1 MFQEVASKLMA
12 QIAQDLSAPDVVF
25 PTSFDM
31 TMRVQSMLR
40 DPDVAVKKLSELIRA
55 EPLLSTKILGY
66 ANSAALRDG
75 GKSIEDLQSAMMRV
89 GLDAVRTVSYSL
101 AMEQMIRS
109 KHMLRF
115 EGLSSKIWMH
125 SLAVAAVGRLLG
137 RKVRMNA
144 EKAFYMGIVHD
155 IGAFYL
161 LFRCAVDEVLTSD
174 EAMLLELIFEWH
186 DGIGHALLSAMGQPD
201 EMLDPVQNH
210 ENQGVITAIN
220 DWTSLLAAADI
231 LGQQIEDWATPE
243 MRAHQPRSID
253 PGLISEDEQAEILEE
268 AREAVTALKAELF

>member
-1 MFQEVASKLMA
+1 MFQEVASKLMD
-12 QIAQDLSAPDVVF
+12 QIARDLSAPDMVF

-40 DPDVAVKKLSELIRA
+40 DPDIAVNRLSDLIRA

-66 ANSAALRDG
+66 ANSAALRG
-75 GKSIEDLQSAMMRV
+75 PGKSVGDLQGAIMRV

-115 EGLSSKIWMH
+115 EGLSNQIWTH

-137 RKVRMNA
+137 RKFRMNP

-174 EAMLLELIFEWH
+174 KAQLLELIFEWH

-210 ENQGVITAIN
+210 ENQGVITAIH
-220 DWTSLLAAADI
+220 DWTSLLAAADY
-231 LGQQIEDWATPE
+231 LGQQIEDWATPD
-243 MRAHQPRSID
+243 MRAQQPRSID
-253 PGLISEDEQAEILEE
+253 PALISEDDQAEILEQ
-268 AREAVTALKAELF
+268 AREAVAALKSDLF